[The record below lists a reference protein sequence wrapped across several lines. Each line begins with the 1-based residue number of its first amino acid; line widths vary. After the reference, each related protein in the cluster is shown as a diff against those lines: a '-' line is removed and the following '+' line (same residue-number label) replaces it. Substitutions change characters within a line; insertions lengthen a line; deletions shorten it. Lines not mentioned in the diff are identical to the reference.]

1 MMKNKEY
8 SNGQKTFEQTGKEL
22 TYFFKNGKTKAKG
35 ISINGIMEGEWKFY
49 RETGQLWQVGNF
61 QEGQKHGS
69 WVRYDKKKQI
79 RVSRNI
85 RKRKTSKI
93 KINYAKNNH
102 IFNVCW

>member
-22 TYFFKNGKTKAKG
+22 AYFFKNGKIKAKG

-69 WVRYDKKKQI
+69 WVRYDKKDKLEYQETF
-79 RVSRNI
+79 VNG
-85 RKRKTSKI
+85 KLVKSK
-93 KINYAKNNH
+93 
-102 IFNVCW
+102 